1 MYNIT
6 CRNKLNWIKRSPSF
20 LADID
25 PTPSLSFWSRMPRF
39 YAKLCLEV
47 IFFWLKFGTTK
58 NTWWVKN
65 CMPCFFFRW
74 NMIRDV
80 PNFEFGSKK
89 VRGFLGSVRAFQG
102 PIYLEPN
109 FLKTLILSV
118 FESFCS
124 FLFSSIFD

>member
-1 MYNIT
+1 MFGSNI
-6 CRNKLNWIKRSPSF
+6 F
-20 LADID
+20 LAKVRDHQKYMVGKK
-25 PTPSLSFWSRMPRF
+25 L
-39 YAKLCLEV
+39 YAL
-47 IFFWLKFGTTK
+47 
-58 NTWWVKN
+58 
-65 CMPCFFFRW
+65 FFFRW